1 MMDRRPLFERSLLY
15 RYMIYSFQYV
25 DPNKESYRFRINF
38 VFFQV
43 ARMTA
48 TLTICAIIVFAFYYT
63 FSTINA
69 TNIDAFTDRNMIF
82 LGRIVGD
89 VWQIFN
95 YFIGLYLFY
104 KYPYKIQTEREEI
117 RNLCNTYE
125 TTNKM
130 NREFQCSRR
139 QMTKI
144 IIAFF
149 LMHPMVT
156 LLKALLYFA
165 MDGKIS
171 IRVTMLIAVALHR
184 VLALPF
190 LLYFVFLSRVQV
202 IKITIFRESLQ
213 SMDLERQKNE
223 VVNTYLGIC
232 GSIKKTSKECH
243 IYVIF
248 LVVFLWLKGMTIV
261 NIIAGNINLFRES
274 NHADRLAIM
283 YHMAG
288 TVEAVCDTIIYV
300 IVLLIISRV
309 SSGQEKVL
317 STILKNGSA
326 EFNIL
331 LDIVLF
337 LQTQHH
343 LESTGYNIF
352 GVPIT
357 SLKSIV
363 FAVLASLS
371 GFIARLLFTM

>member
-1 MMDRRPLFERSLLY
+1 MD
-15 RYMIYSFQYV
+15 
-25 DPNKESYRFRINF
+25 
-38 VFFQV
+38 
-43 ARMTA
+43 
-48 TLTICAIIVFAFYYT
+48 
-63 FSTINA
+63 
-69 TNIDAFTDRNMIF
+69 
-82 LGRIVGD
+82 
-89 VWQIFN
+89 
-95 YFIGLYLFY
+95 
-104 KYPYKIQTEREEI
+104 
-117 RNLCNTYE
+117 
-125 TTNKM
+125 
-130 NREFQCSRR
+130 REFQCSRR

-317 STILKNGSA
+317 
-326 EFNIL
+326 
-331 LDIVLF
+331 
-337 LQTQHH
+337 
-343 LESTGYNIF
+343 
-352 GVPIT
+352 
-357 SLKSIV
+357 
-363 FAVLASLS
+363 
-371 GFIARLLFTM
+371 